1 MHPSTRLYLL
11 FSPVL
16 YSRLSLVICFMLS
29 SAYESIPVS
38 QCIPLPFPDLV
49 PTCLFSA
56 SMSLSASEL
65 KSCASLVAQMAKN
78 LPAMQ
83 EIQVQSVGQEDP
95 LEKGMATHS
104 SILAGES

>member
-1 MHPSTRLYLL
+1 
-11 FSPVL
+11 
-16 YSRLSLVICFMLS
+16 MLS

-65 KSCASLVAQMAKN
+65 KSCASLVAQMVKN

-95 LEKGMATHS
+95 WRREWLPTPVFLLENPEDREAWQA
-104 SILAGES
+104 I